1 MAVDVCDHVS
11 NGKSLRSILQRFADR
26 TSMQGVSFL
35 STSRSWYARVIWSCL
50 LLTSLAMLFYHL
62 TYLVQIYYSWPKH
75 TSMSLGF
82 SPLPFPSITICNTN
96 PVRLSQMRN
105 VSKGLKLFF
114 EKANPNY
121 LAQELEKETRKVR
134 QCTNSTFGLINFNF
148 TSGDYFTQMSNI
160 QTREQGKEM
169 GLNESSTSAN
179 IQIEFQNLFMKE
191 TRQKR
196 IAVGHQLDDMM
207 MDCSFACQTCRKG
220 HFIRKTSST
229 FGNCYTLKHTKLVS
243 KRSGPKH
250 GLQLVLNL
258 ENYEQLEGI
267 TTGNGLQ
274 LVVNPHG
281 MLPFPVHDGITIDAG
296 KETNV
301 ALKKLAIH
309 RLGAPKWDCEDGEM
323 FRRKYNITYS
333 VQTCQLLCEQ
343 EMISNTCKCYHVA
356 EEEIIILMNTT
367 KPYPVCRTN
376 KQVRC
381 VLDQMALFET
391 TPQNCSCGN
400 PCRET
405 KYEKRLSSRQWPSH
419 SYAKV
424 LVQKLCK
431 MIAAADCTKLKEM
444 HSMDLRLN
452 FAKLN
457 IFYEDLNYEIMQ
469 EEPDYELTQFVSDVG
484 GTLGLWVGLSVLSIF
499 ELVQLLL
506 ELSTFA
512 TCRTCRANGPDAD
525 TQKMKEKKP
534 PDSHP
539 VYPSYP
545 SNPTG
550 HITGFSGY

>member
-1 MAVDVCDHVS
+1 MAGDVCDQVS
-11 NGKSLRSILQRFADR
+11 SGKSLRSILQRFADR

-35 STSRSWYARVIWSCL
+35 RTSRSWYARVIWSSL

-62 TYLVQIYYSWPKH
+62 TYLIQIYYSWPKH
-75 TSMSLGF
+75 TSMSIGF
-82 SPLPFPSITICNTN
+82 SPLPFPTITICNTN
-96 PVRLSQMRN
+96 PVRLSQMKN
-105 VSKGLKLFF
+105 VSRELKMFF
-114 EKANPNY
+114 EKTNPNY
-121 LAQELEKETRKVR
+121 LAQELERENRK
-134 QCTNSTFGLINFNF
+134 TILENTASFGLININF
-148 TSGDYFTQMSNI
+148 TTVDYFTQMSNI
-160 QTREQGKEM
+160 QTREQGREM

-191 TRQKR
+191 TRQRR
-196 IAVGHQLDDMM
+196 IAIGHQLDDMM
-207 MDCSFACQTCRKG
+207 MDCSFACQTCSQR

-229 FGNCYTLKHTKLVS
+229 FGNCYTLEHTKFVS
-243 KRSGPKH
+243 KRSGPTH
-250 GLQLVLNL
+250 GLQLILNL

-267 TTGNGLQ
+267 TTGNGFQ

-296 KETNV
+296 KETNI
-301 ALKKLAIH
+301 ALKKVAIH

-333 VQTCQLLCEQ
+333 VQTCQLLCEH
-343 EMISNTCKCYHVA
+343 EMISNTCKCYHVS
-356 EEEIIILMNTT
+356 EEEMIILMNTT
-367 KPYPVCRTN
+367 KAYPACRTK

-391 TPQNCSCGN
+391 TTQNCSCGN

-419 SYAKV
+419 SYANVLKQKRCKV
-424 LVQKLCK
+424 
-431 MIAAADCTKLKEM
+431 ISAADCAKLNIPPT
-444 HSMDLRLN
+444 DLSLN

-457 IFYEDLNYEIMQ
+457 IFYEDLNYEVMK

-512 TCRTCRANGPDAD
+512 TCSACRANGPDDD
-525 TQKMKEKKP
+525 TQKLKEKKP
-534 PDSHP
+534 PDFL
-539 VYPSYP
+539 PSYP

-550 HITGFSGY
+550 HISGFSGY

>member
-1 MAVDVCDHVS
+1 MAGDVCDQVS
-11 NGKSLRSILQRFADR
+11 SGKCLRSILQRFADR

-62 TYLVQIYYSWPKH
+62 TYLIHIYYSWPKH
-75 TSMSLGF
+75 TSMSIGF
-82 SPLPFPSITICNTN
+82 SPLPFPTITICNTN
-96 PVRLSQMRN
+96 PVRLSQMKN
-105 VSKGLKLFF
+105 VSKELKRFF
-114 EKANPNY
+114 EKTNPNR
-121 LAQELEKETRKVR
+121 LAQELQRENRK
-134 QCTNSTFGLINFNF
+134 QFGTVELRCR
-148 TSGDYFTQMSNI
+148 TCKLGSKG
-160 QTREQGKEM
+160 GEM

-191 TRQKR
+191 TRQRR
-196 IAVGHQLDDMM
+196 IAIGHQLDDMM
-207 MDCSFACQTCRKG
+207 MDCSFACQTCSQR

-229 FGNCYTLKHTKLVS
+229 FGNCYTLEHTKFVS
-243 KRSGPKH
+243 KRSGPIH
-250 GLQLVLNL
+250 GLQLILNL

-267 TTGNGLQ
+267 TTGNGFQ

-296 KETNV
+296 KETNI
-301 ALKKLAIH
+301 ALKKVAIH
-309 RLGAPKWDCEDGEM
+309 RLGAPKWDCENGEM

-333 VQTCQLLCEQ
+333 VQTCQLLCEH
-343 EMISNTCKCYHVA
+343 EMISNTCKCYHVS
-356 EEEIIILMNTT
+356 EEEMIILMNTT
-367 KPYPVCRTN
+367 KAYPACRT
-376 KQVRC
+376 KKRYRMDTYYLFDRSLICSFVEVRC

-424 LVQKLCK
+424 LKQKRCK
-431 MIAAADCTKLKEM
+431 VISAADCAKLDIP
-444 HSMDLRLN
+444 STDLSLN

-457 IFYEDLNYEIMQ
+457 IFYEDLNYEVMK

-512 TCRTCRANGPDAD
+512 TCRACRANGPDDD
-525 TQKMKEKKP
+525 TQKLKEKKP
-534 PDSHP
+534 PDFP
-539 VYPSYP
+539 PSYP

-550 HITGFSGY
+550 HISGFSGY